1 MKWNVSN
8 NGCITISHGDV
19 EFAGGFPAFDYAQIK
34 ASAVHVQHGQNET
47 TVRYVLD
54 ELQIEL
60 VLRDADG
67 MCSLETTLLG
77 NCRLPRMF
85 YPLAGLTVQGAN
97 RFFKQGFGF
106 GGPSGF
112 VEINDATASGSHE
125 SYLTTGFID
134 AEDHTIVFGATAHR
148 DFLNRN
154 TIYSRTHKNG
164 LVENISNK
172 HVLFLEIGFSTENTK
187 LDGTLALPTLYFLT
201 GNKPYETFEGFAKL
215 QATQNG
221 VAPLKKPSFHY
232 CSWYHKGCY
241 FSEQDLVELLAGFD
255 TIQPRVPLQ
264 AIQIDD
270 GYCPAA
276 GDWLLPT
283 SLWPDTLK
291 SAFEK
296 ILAKG
301 YNAGVWVAPFMVG
314 SRSQIAKEH
323 PDWLLKGL
331 DGNTI
336 VEWTCVDGGAQNS
349 AHCDEET
356 YILDSSHPEA
366 FEYLRLVFRTMR
378 SWGATLYKTDFMD
391 WGYRDSTT
399 CQRFTPGKTSARYFS
414 DVIEMIRS
422 EIGEES
428 FWLACISPFQPF
440 IGLADGMRIAND
452 LTCIWSDGAA
462 RHHVCEST
470 ADQYFNNILWQ
481 NDPDVTYVRDVV
493 TKFSEDETRL
503 VAIWNALLGG
513 IVCTSD
519 PLHRISAARLDLWRF
534 LAPSQSHGKAGV
546 LNWDKPGLKNCL
558 IRQYPDGWGVYLIN
572 LDDVKRDFYLDL
584 FATLATGATDF
595 FVYEWDEKNLTP
607 LENTKSLCG
616 TLSPHSGKLFFMSQ
630 TSVRK
635 GTHYSLQGLMT
646 PKSYT

>member
-1 MKWNVSN
+1 VKWNVLN
-8 NGCITISHGDV
+8 NGSVAISHGNV
-19 EFAGGFPAFDYAQIK
+19 IFEGGFPAFDYNQVK
-34 ASAVHVQHGQNET
+34 PTNFHVQHGQNET
-47 TVRYVLD
+47 VIRYELD
-54 ELQIEL
+54 ELKIEL
-60 VLRDADG
+60 VTRERDG

-77 NCRLPRMF
+77 NCLLPRMF

-112 VEINDATASGSHE
+112 IDINENNESGSHE
-125 SYLTTGFID
+125 SYLTTGFVD
-134 AEDHTIVFGATAHR
+134 DENNTLVFGATEHR

-154 TIYSRTHKNG
+154 TIYSRTHGNG
-164 LVENISNK
+164 LVNNIKNK
-172 HVLFLEIGFSTENTK
+172 NTLFLEIGFATENIQLNGK
-187 LDGTLALPTLYFLT
+187 LLLPTINFMS
-201 GNKPYETFEGFAKL
+201 GNKPFEVFEDFARL
-215 QATQNG
+215 QAVKNG
-221 VAPLKKPSFHY
+221 ITNLKKTSYHY

-241 FSEQDLVELLAGFD
+241 FSENDLVELLSGFD
-255 TIQPRVPLQ
+255 TIQPKIPLQ

-270 GYCPAA
+270 GYCPAP

-283 SLWPDTLK
+283 NDWPNTLK
-291 SAFEK
+291 SGFEK
-296 ILAKG
+296 IIANG

-323 PDWLLKGL
+323 RDWLLKGL

-336 VEWTCVDGGAQNS
+336 IEWTCVDGGAQNS

-356 YILDSSHPEA
+356 YILDSSHPDA
-366 FEYLRLVFRTMR
+366 FEYLRQVFKAMR

-399 CQRFTPGKTSARYFS
+399 CKRFTPGKTSARYFS

-452 LTCIWSDGAA
+452 LTCIWSHEAA
-462 RHHVCEST
+462 RHHITEST

-481 NDPDVTYVRDVV
+481 NDPDVIYVRDVV
-493 TKFSEDETRL
+493 TKFNEDETKL

-519 PLHRISAARLDLWRF
+519 PLHRVSSERLDLWRF
-534 LAPSQSHGKAGV
+534 LSPSQYHGKASV

-558 IRQYPDGWGVYLIN
+558 IRQYQNGWGIYVIN
-572 LDDVKRDFYLDL
+572 IDDACMAFCLDL
-584 FATLATGATDF
+584 NVLIDSNAANF
-595 FVYEWDEKNLTP
+595 FVYEWNEQNITPIENLS
-607 LENTKSLCG
+607 SLCV
-616 TLSPHSGKLFFMSQ
+616 TLSPHSGKLFFISE
-630 TSVRK
+630 TSVSSS
-635 GTHYSLQGLMT
+635 SLLPLQQPT
-646 PKSYT
+646 PFN